1 MCNTAG
7 IVDRILGVSNVLVGR
22 IFVEEFLN
30 EDTSAII
37 KLLCAHIYTSFGTLK
52 GISKTALKKA
62 HTDEGQTLQ
71 SASQSLCDDYER
83 QVTIETNGT

>member
-1 MCNTAG
+1 MCDTAG

-37 KLLCAHIYTSFGTLK
+37 KLLCALIYTSYRTVLK
-52 GISKTALKKA
+52 G
-62 HTDEGQTLQ
+62 
-71 SASQSLCDDYER
+71 Y
-83 QVTIETNGT
+83 

>member
-30 EDTSAII
+30 ECLSGFKVIGEVTSN
-37 KLLCAHIYTSFGTLK
+37 C
-52 GISKTALKKA
+52 
-62 HTDEGQTLQ
+62 
-71 SASQSLCDDYER
+71 
-83 QVTIETNGT
+83 

>member
-52 GISKTALKKA
+52 GISKT
-62 HTDEGQTLQ
+62 LQ